1 MTTKK
6 FAKYLEKQC
15 KEIINFSLEP
25 IFEEYIARVNG
36 KRIGVVCKEKFYV
49 IYASTFNRF
58 KKIMPD
64 VTPVNPFGWGY
75 YNLVE
80 VESLEDTQKL
90 KEIVLA
96 VYDDLYFNDEFV
108 VDISSYFY
116 SYKNY
121 PDVIE
126 KIYNFH
132 ITFLKFCYEKELL
145 EINWIDKNDRIL
157 KFYFKNED
165 LTEKGYKIFNTLYMK
180 WLTYNDKNDN
190 RSEIR
195 AKDVKKLDKYYQEL
209 I

>member
-49 IYASTFNRF
+49 IYAPTFNRF

-64 VTPVNPFGWGY
+64 AISVNPFGWGY

-80 VESLEDTQKL
+80 VENLEDTQKL

-96 VYDDLYFNDEFV
+96 VYDDLYFNDGFV
-108 VDISSYFY
+108 VDISSYFH

-195 AKDVKKLDKYYQEL
+195 AKDVKKLEKYYQEL